1 MSIPEVQAL
10 NRSLTDEPKPVPTMG
25 DALKG
30 IQERLSQFP
39 SRGEYGDNGVFGW
52 FLGLEADNNE
62 LRAREQR
69 IREAAFHPLFNSL
82 ESVATIK
89 TILTL
94 G

>member
-1 MSIPEVQAL
+1 MKLTLEQAMEMAE
-10 NRSLTDEPKPVPTMG
+10 SLTTDRHDSLSTLGSTGDEV
-25 DALKG
+25 AILLHA
-30 IQERLSQFP
+30 R
-39 SRGEYGDNGVFGW
+39 VA
-52 FLGLEADNNE
+52 GLE
-62 LRAREQR
+62 AREQR